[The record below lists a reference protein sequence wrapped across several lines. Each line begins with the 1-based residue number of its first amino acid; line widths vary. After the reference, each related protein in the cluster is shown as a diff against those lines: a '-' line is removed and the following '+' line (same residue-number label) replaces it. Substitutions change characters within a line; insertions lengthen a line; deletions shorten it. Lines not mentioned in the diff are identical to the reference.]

1 MPQVV
6 IANRLTDGRVVFL
19 AEGDAWVSSVDDA
32 RVEEPG
38 AGADALLA
46 AGQRLEAKQEV
57 VGAELID
64 VAVDGGKVTPTKYR
78 EAIRALGPT
87 NRPDLGKQAGNE

>member
-19 AEGDAWVSSVDDA
+19 AEGDTWASDVNDA
-32 RVEEPG
+32 RV
-38 AGADALLA
+38 ASSDADAEALLA
-46 AGQRLEAKQEV
+46 TGLRLEGQQEV

-64 VAVDGGKVTPTKYR
+64 VAVDAGHVRPTRSR
-78 EAIRALGPT
+78 EAIRAAGPT

>member
-1 MPQVV
+1 MSQIV

-19 AEGDAWVSSVDDA
+19 ADGESWASDVDDA
-32 RVEEPG
+32 RVAEPG
-38 AGADALLA
+38 EGAEALLA
-46 AGQRLEAKQEV
+46 EAQRLEAQQQV

-64 VAVDGGKVTPTKYR
+64 VEVDGGHVRPTKYR
-78 EAIRALGPT
+78 EAIRAAGPT